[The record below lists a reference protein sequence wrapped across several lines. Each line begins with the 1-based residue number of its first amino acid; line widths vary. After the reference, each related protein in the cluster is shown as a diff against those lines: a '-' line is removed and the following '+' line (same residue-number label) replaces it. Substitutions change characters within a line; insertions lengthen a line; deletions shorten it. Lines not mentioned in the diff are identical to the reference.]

1 MNTKQKLKL
10 IINSLPESCKS
21 QEKVNYIFRNYP
33 RFLEI
38 VETTRYED
46 LPVGTLV
53 TQIKT
58 ILGNKFGY

>member
-10 IINSLPESCKS
+10 IINSLPESCKA

-38 VETTRYED
+38 VETTKYED

>member
-1 MNTKQKLKL
+1 MDTKQKLKL
-10 IINSLPESCKS
+10 IINSLPANCKS

-58 ILGNKFGY
+58 IIGNKFGY

>member
-10 IINSLPESCKS
+10 IINMLPASCKS
-21 QEKVNYIFRNYP
+21 QEKVNYIFKNYP
-33 RFLEI
+33 RFIEI
-38 VETTRYED
+38 VETTKYED

-58 ILGNKFGY
+58 LIGNKFGY

>member
-10 IINSLPESCKS
+10 IINSLPASCKS

-38 VETTRYED
+38 VETTKYED

>member
-10 IINSLPESCKS
+10 IINSLPANCKT
-21 QEKVNYIFRNYP
+21 QEKVNYIFKNYP
-33 RFLEI
+33 RFIEI

-46 LPVGTLV
+46 LPVSTLV